1 MTKPTEIEI
10 HPGHWANV
18 GSGANGILNEVTEN
32 RKIAK
37 KVYELLK
44 ASGVPSTYF
53 EDNTSTNQRDNIN
66 TLVKEHN
73 KDKNGLIVSIHFN
86 ASGSTTN
93 RPIGT
98 EVLYHNEKT
107 LATKVAKAIS
117 DATGGGL
124 LNRGAKQRKD
134 LGVMA
139 KTYEPAVLIEV
150 CFVNSSVDAAI
161 YRRDFDK
168 ICVAIAREL
177 AAHIGSS
184 LEKKPVV
191 DSKVTFLNK
200 VAVGVND
207 CWTKHQILP
216 SVVLA
221 QAILESGWGTS
232 DKAIK
237 ANNLFGIKA
246 NSDWKGPSVTLATK
260 EHVNGKW
267 ITIDAKWRKY
277 NSWSDCLVDH
287 AAFLSKPR
295 YKWII
300 GNTDYKSVCQELQ
313 KAGYATDPIYASKLI
328 GVIES
333 NDLTKYDEVD
343 ELKFSSAALE
353 QKVNVLLNDKKVQK
367 EMIEKGIAAKAFNI
381 VWRDKF
387 NKGELAPHDILGL
400 SALYAAIK

>member
-10 HPGHWANV
+10 HPGHWANT

-32 RKIAK
+32 RKVAK

-44 ASGVPSTYF
+44 VAGVPCTYF
-53 EDNTSTNQRDNIN
+53 EDNKSTNQRDNIN
-66 TLVKEHN
+66 ALVREHN
-73 KDKNGLIVSIHFN
+73 KDRNGLIVSIHFN
-86 ASGSTTN
+86 ASGATTN

-98 EVLYHNEKT
+98 EVLYHSEKT

-134 LGVMA
+134 LGVLA

-168 ICVAIAREL
+168 ICTAIAREL
-177 AAHIGSS
+177 ATHIGYK
-184 LEKKPVV
+184 LDKKPV
-191 DSKVTFLNK
+191 DNKSTFLNK
-200 VAVGVND
+200 VAAGVKD
-207 CWTKHQILP
+207 CWTKYQILP

-232 DKAIK
+232 DKALK

-246 NSDWKGPSVTLATK
+246 NSDWSGPTVTLPTK

-277 NSWSDCLVDH
+277 GSWADCLVDH

-295 YKWII
+295 YKAII
-300 GNTDYKSVCQELQ
+300 GNTDYKSVCKELQ
-313 KAGYATDPIYASKLI
+313 KAGYATDPTYASKLI

-333 NDLTKYDEVD
+333 NKLTKYDEVD
-343 ELKFSSAALE
+343 ELRFSSAALE

-367 EMIEKGIAAKAFNI
+367 EMIEKGIAAKAFNE

-387 NKGELAPHDILGL
+387 NKGELADHDILGL

>member
-10 HPGHWANV
+10 HPGHWKATN
-18 GSGANGILNEVTEN
+18 SGANGILNEVMEN
-32 RKIAK
+32 RKVAK

-44 ASGVPSTYF
+44 ASGVPCAYF
-53 EDNTSTNQRDNIN
+53 EDNASTNQRDNIN
-66 TLVKEHN
+66 ALVKEHN
-73 KDKNGLIVSIHFN
+73 MDRDALIASIHFN

-98 EVLYHNEKT
+98 EVLYHSEKA
-107 LATKVAKAIS
+107 LATAIAKAIS

-124 LNRGAKQRKD
+124 LNRGAKQRKE
-134 LGVMA
+134 LGVLA
-139 KTYEPAVLIEV
+139 KTYEPAILIEV

-161 YRRDFDK
+161 YRRDFDE
-168 ICVAIAREL
+168 ICTAIAGEL
-177 AAHIGSS
+177 ATHIGYK
-184 LEKKPVV
+184 LNKKPAV
-191 DSKVTFLNK
+191 DNKKAFLNK
-200 VAVGVND
+200 VAAGASD

-246 NSDWKGPSVTLATK
+246 NSDWSGPTVTLPTK

-267 ITIDAKWRKY
+267 INTDAKWRKY
-277 NSWSDCLVDH
+277 SRWSDSLMDN

-295 YKWII
+295 YKAII

-313 KAGYATDPIYASKLI
+313 KAGYATDPIYANKLI
-328 GVIES
+328 SVIES
-333 NDLTKYDEVD
+333 NNLTKYDEVD
-343 ELKFSSAALE
+343 ELRFSSAALE
-353 QKVNVLLNDKKVQK
+353 QKVNVLLKDKNTQK
-367 EMIEKGIAAKAFNI
+367 EMIEKGIEAKAFNE
-381 VWRDKF
+381 VWRAKF
-387 NKGELAPHDILGL
+387 NKGELADHDILGL